1 MLPGYM
7 AVFLAV
13 LVLWDIFS
21 TFSRCSVRVFPRVDV
36 FWCTCGGRWAPH
48 PSIPSSQS
56 SLQSNIFKGQYK
68 LYMEIFSSAVYLI
81 LFCYDTVVLPLGN
94 KCFIYCMV
102 FLMTLSAIFFL
113 CFSLFSNCLR
123 GAKEPSESQLPS
135 WTLKSLTYSFLWQY
149 QIQIYTAYGKFSLWH
164 FAFMKDLS

>member
-1 MLPGYM
+1 MRRPQVSKSYRTLQK
-7 AVFLAV
+7 V
-13 LVLWDIFS
+13 LRYVTFILKTWKDTFQNIINSSYLGRMKLSGFRILFFIVLS
-21 TFSRCSVRVFPRVDV
+21 
-36 FWCTCGGRWAPH
+36 
-48 PSIPSSQS
+48 
-56 SLQSNIFKGQYK
+56 
-68 LYMEIFSSAVYLI
+68 YLI
-81 LFCYDTVVLPLGN
+81 LFCHDTVVLPLGN

-149 QIQIYTAYGKFSLWH
+149 QIQIYTAYGKFSLCH